1 MTNQSFLF
9 SCDGE
14 EYILRIPGVGT
25 SMLID
30 RKREAAV
37 YNVLKD
43 SDICDHII
51 YFNKETGYKIS
62 RFYRNA
68 CVCNAGNDND
78 AKRCMI
84 FLRNFHQRKYC
95 VEHSFDLWEDYNS
108 VKKRVLQLKKYV
120 DMQKKESCL
129 CHIDAVPDNFLLV
142 ENEIHLID
150 WEYAGMQ
157 DPHVDIAMFGIYS
170 LYNRSQMD
178 QLIDFY
184 FEEECSKELRIK
196 IYCYIAIC
204 GLLWSNWCE
213 YKRMCGVEFGEY
225 AAKQYQYAKEYFDI
239 VKSEIGIKE
248 V

>member
-1 MTNQSFLF
+1 MDEQT
-9 SCDGE
+9 
-14 EYILRIPGVGT
+14 
-25 SMLID
+25 
-30 RKREAAV
+30 
-37 YNVLKD
+37 
-43 SDICDHII
+43 I
-51 YFNKETGYKIS
+51 Y
-62 RFYRNA
+62 
-68 CVCNAGNDND
+68 
-78 AKRCMI
+78 
-84 FLRNFHQRKYC
+84 
-95 VEHSFDLWEDYNS
+95 EDYNS

-196 IYCYIAIC
+196 YIVISQYVDSFGAT
-204 GLLWSNWCE
+204 
-213 YKRMCGVEFGEY
+213 GVNTREC
-225 AAKQYQYAKEYFDI
+225 A
-239 VKSEIGIKE
+239 V
-248 V
+248 

>member
-1 MTNQSFLF
+1 
-9 SCDGE
+9 
-14 EYILRIPGVGT
+14 
-25 SMLID
+25 
-30 RKREAAV
+30 
-37 YNVLKD
+37 
-43 SDICDHII
+43 
-51 YFNKETGYKIS
+51 
-62 RFYRNA
+62 
-68 CVCNAGNDND
+68 
-78 AKRCMI
+78 MI

-95 VEHSFDLWEDYNS
+95 VEHSFDLWERINYYESLWTKQTIYEDYNS

-184 FEEECSKELRIK
+184 FEEECSAEL
-196 IYCYIAIC
+196 
-204 GLLWSNWCE
+204 E
-213 YKRMCGVEFGEY
+213 
-225 AAKQYQYAKEYFDI
+225 
-239 VKSEIGIKE
+239 SELPVCKFKF
-248 V
+248 